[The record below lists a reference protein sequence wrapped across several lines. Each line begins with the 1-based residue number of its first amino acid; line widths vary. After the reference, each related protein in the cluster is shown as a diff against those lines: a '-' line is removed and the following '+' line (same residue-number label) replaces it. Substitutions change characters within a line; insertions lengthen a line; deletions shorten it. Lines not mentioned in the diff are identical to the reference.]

1 MPMDIGGYEI
11 GQVFHVGARGPLW
24 KTRSSVGE
32 ALIALRSS
40 ADGQA
45 SLERWKAW
53 ASVSSRHVVA
63 LRDVARSEDGRWAI
77 VQDFVV
83 GRPLDVEIG
92 SADLRP
98 KATRRQIIEGIAAG
112 LSALHGAGIVHGDL
126 TPANII
132 VTPQGRAVIIDL
144 IDEIRQGEGTPGWSL
159 GHSGMEG
166 DRQCLRQIASLLQ
179 MDEALA
185 DLGFDAAER
194 VGSGGTPLIADPEE
208 HVISREPVDPE
219 QVIADLR
226 AAALREDTLTEEDL
240 RASTQ
245 SARAPRTRRNRR
257 TWSLVAGFV
266 LIGLGAGVVATW
278 AWSALSAPR
287 TPSAQSV
294 TQPSA
299 APEPEPDL
307 CDPAVATDLI
317 NHAIATRDQAM
328 KDADE
333 TKLNDVL
340 GGELLE
346 QDTGRIETM
355 RSGGV
360 QVVKLSSSVQDLTVV
375 TCEPGAVDVSATLVV
390 TESETCKD
398 GECDQHGAPSSS
410 GLILRVDPVS
420 GKVVSARLADA
431 PVAQSGQ

>member
-1 MPMDIGGYEI
+1 MDIGGYEI

-24 KTRSSVGE
+24 KTRSSAGE

-45 SLERWKAW
+45 SLERWRAW

-77 VQDFVV
+77 VQDFVA

-144 IDEIRQGEGTPGWSL
+144 IDEIRQGAPGWSL

-194 VGSGGTPLIADPEE
+194 VGSGGTPLIPDPDE

-226 AAALREDTLTEEDL
+226 AAALREDTLTEEEL

-245 SARAPRTRRNRR
+245 SDRASRPRRHRR
-257 TWSLVAGFV
+257 TWLLVACLALVG
-266 LIGLGAGVVATW
+266 IGAGAVGIW
-278 AWSALSAPR
+278 AWSALGTPR
-287 TPSAQSV
+287 TPSVQATTQQSAD
-294 TQPSA
+294 T
-299 APEPEPDL
+299 EPDL

-346 QDTGRIETM
+346 QDMGRIETM

-360 QVVKLSSSVQDLTVV
+360 QVVKLSSSVQDLTVM

-398 GECDQHGAPSSS
+398 GECDQHGAPNSS

-431 PVAQSGQ
+431 PAAQSGQ

>member
-1 MPMDIGGYEI
+1 MDIGGYEI

-77 VQDFVV
+77 VQDFVA

-112 LSALHGAGIVHGDL
+112 LSALHGVGIVHGDL

-194 VGSGGTPLIADPEE
+194 VGSGGTPLIPDPDE

-226 AAALREDTLTEEDL
+226 AAALREDTLTEEEL
-240 RASTQ
+240 RASIQ
-245 SARAPRTRRNRR
+245 SDRASRPRRA
-257 TWSLVAGFV
+257 WLLVACLALVG
-266 LIGLGAGVVATW
+266 IGAGAVGIW
-278 AWSALSAPR
+278 AWSALGTPR
-287 TPSAQSV
+287 TPSVQVTTQQSAD
-294 TQPSA
+294 T
-299 APEPEPDL
+299 EPDL

-355 RSGGV
+355 RSEGV

-398 GECDQHGAPSSS
+398 GECDQHGAPNSS

-431 PVAQSGQ
+431 PAAQSGQ

>member
-1 MPMDIGGYEI
+1 MDIGGYEI

-24 KTRSSVGE
+24 KTRSSAGE

-77 VQDFVV
+77 VQDFVA

-194 VGSGGTPLIADPEE
+194 VGSGGTPLIPDPDE

-226 AAALREDTLTEEDL
+226 AAALREDTLTEEEL

-245 SARAPRTRRNRR
+245 SDRASRPRRHRRA
-257 TWSLVAGFV
+257 WLLVACLALVG
-266 LIGLGAGVVATW
+266 IGAGAVGIW
-278 AWSALSAPR
+278 AWSALGTPR
-287 TPSAQSV
+287 TPSVQATTQQSAD
-294 TQPSA
+294 T
-299 APEPEPDL
+299 EPDL

-355 RSGGV
+355 RSEGV

-398 GECDQHGAPSSS
+398 GECDQHGAPNSS
-410 GLILRVDPVS
+410 GLVLRVDPVS

-431 PVAQSGQ
+431 PAAQSGQ

>member
-1 MPMDIGGYEI
+1 MDIGGYEI

-24 KTRSSVGE
+24 KTRSSAGE

-77 VQDFVV
+77 VQDFVA

-194 VGSGGTPLIADPEE
+194 VGSGGTPLIPDPDE

-226 AAALREDTLTEEDL
+226 AAALREDTLTEEEL

-245 SARAPRTRRNRR
+245 SDRASRPRRHRRA
-257 TWSLVAGFV
+257 WLLVACLALVG
-266 LIGLGAGVVATW
+266 IGAGAGGIW
-278 AWSALSAPR
+278 AWSALGTPR
-287 TPSAQSV
+287 TPSVQ
-294 TQPSA
+294 
-299 APEPEPDL
+299 
-307 CDPAVATDLI
+307 AT
-317 NHAIATRDQAM
+317 T
-328 KDADE
+328 
-333 TKLNDVL
+333 
-340 GGELLE
+340 
-346 QDTGRIETM
+346 
-355 RSGGV
+355 
-360 QVVKLSSSVQDLTVV
+360 
-375 TCEPGAVDVSATLVV
+375 
-390 TESETCKD
+390 
-398 GECDQHGAPSSS
+398 
-410 GLILRVDPVS
+410 
-420 GKVVSARLADA
+420 
-431 PVAQSGQ
+431 